1 MWTEKILKYL
11 VDLLH
16 QQENPSVNIKYTWFR
31 SVKIALYMIL
41 SSFGTDGFYIM
52 YVDTKYIQIRQNA
65 IIRLVR

>member
-1 MWTEKILKYL
+1 MGTEKILKYL

-16 QQENPSVNIKYTWFR
+16 QQENPSVNIVYTWFR

-41 SSFGTDGFYIM
+41 SSFGKDRFYIM

-65 IIRLVR
+65 IIRVR